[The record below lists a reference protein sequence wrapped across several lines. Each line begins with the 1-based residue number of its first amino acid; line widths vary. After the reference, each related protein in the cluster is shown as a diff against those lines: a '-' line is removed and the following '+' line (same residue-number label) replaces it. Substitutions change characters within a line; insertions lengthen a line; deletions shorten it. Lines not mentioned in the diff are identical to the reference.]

1 MVGNLRL
8 DFGDA
13 DERLVPARLKF
24 TGDKTVCGI
33 SSVILTEGTIRRIA
47 RRFEIAFERF
57 ADLIT
62 LLTQLRFGSDAA
74 ATAPGSTT
82 LRTAA
87 SIASS
92 TRKPPNAMQ
101 RGSPLSSRPR

>member
-33 SSVILTEGTIRRIA
+33 SGVILTEGTIRRIA

-62 LLTQLRFGSDAA
+62 LLTQLRFGSDGRRDRSGLDDLEDRRLDRVID
-74 ATAPGSTT
+74 T
-82 LRTAA
+82 
-87 SIASS
+87 
-92 TRKPPNAMQ
+92 
-101 RGSPLSSRPR
+101 

>member
-24 TGDKTVCGI
+24 TGDKTVGGI
-33 SSVILTEGTIRRIA
+33 SGVILTEGTIRRIT
-47 RRFEIAFERF
+47 RRFKIAFECF

-62 LLTQLRFGSDAA
+62 LLTQLGFGNDSRLDCS
-74 ATAPGSTT
+74 G
-82 LRTAA
+82 LDDLEDRRLN
-87 SIASS
+87 SIINCISWNS
-92 TRKPPNAMQ
+92 I
-101 RGSPLSSRPR
+101 